1 MSCEAR
7 NTMKL
12 NFEFLKKYFQV
23 QTLDQTL
30 EYHRNEFQTRS
41 EHLQKRQEA
50 LHEREM
56 LFKEKILR

>member
-1 MSCEAR
+1 MDYL
-7 NTMKL
+7 NDVKL
-12 NFEFLKKYFQV
+12 NFELLKKYFQV

-30 EYHRNEFQTRS
+30 EHHRNEFQTRL

-50 LHEREM
+50 LHEREI